1 VSDFAND
8 IDIINTATGNTIHFN
23 LSELTPTTV
32 SFVNV
37 LGQSITNAIVVP
49 AYKQSIDID
58 LPKGYTGLYLLK
70 IESAKGRVTK
80 KFVKK

>member
-1 VSDFAND
+1 MTPTDKDDRFVIHFSKNSTCNPATTTTNLVSDFAND

-37 LGQSITNAIVVP
+37 
-49 AYKQSIDID
+49 
-58 LPKGYTGLYLLK
+58 
-70 IESAKGRVTK
+70 
-80 KFVKK
+80 